1 MLDTALL
8 KMAQSGDK
16 KSHERLVSENMGL
29 VWSVVKKFAG
39 RGYEAEDL
47 AQIGVIGL
55 IKAVNRFD
63 LSFDVQ
69 FSTYAVAMIVGEIKR
84 FMRDDGAIKVS
95 RSLKEAAMKGYS
107 ARERLY
113 RKNGCEPSIGEI
125 ADESGVDSEMLV
137 QAFNALTP
145 PESIYTS
152 VYDSDDSNICIADRL
167 TSSDSEEKI
176 IDKIMIQNI
185 LEKLSVR
192 ERQVIVFRYFKGK
205 TQSEIAKLIGVSQ
218 VQVSRIEKA
227 VLKRL
232 RETLTYGG

>member
-1 MLDTALL
+1 M
-8 KMAQSGDK
+8 
-16 KSHERLVSENMGL
+16 
-29 VWSVVKKFAG
+29 
-39 RGYEAEDL
+39 
-47 AQIGVIGL
+47 
-55 IKAVNRFD
+55 NRFD

-107 ARERLY
+107 AHERLY